1 MAARSLYSRA
11 FFSNPAHQ
19 TTSPSA
25 IRHLPPPSPSSL
37 PMSSSFEDTRAP
49 IFAPRHFFDIM
60 VPYSEQPLSLHQH
73 PHDIEFDSYSL
84 PPPLERPDL
93 LDDMMLATS
102 EESAAMSELLAD
114 NSLLQTSP
122 FRDEMLFGRFAESN
136 PDGCSSSSSSLL
148 SSKSDADFYHH
159 RDAADYMFEHAL
171 RAADRNVPEHD
182 EQLHNDDW
190 AADLYATYSACSNI
204 EELETAVATCCAASP
219 SSSSSSSSSASWS
232 SAATAVP
239 LTRSHSNPR
248 TTLASASDSKAPDE
262 NRAEQHRTL
271 CAAIDCSHHADAE
284 SMLCTTHR
292 EHFREF
298 VCGAQAANCTI
309 VYTPISPVPNFEQD
323 IVRRIFLSLSLSLVE
338 QAANMRIDALLLC
351 TGLCQLHRERHA
363 QLQQAKAL
371 DTWPAESRVPEAMHH
386 VFAQHQHQDGPDAAQ
401 AAHVARDRG
410 T

>member
-1 MAARSLYSRA
+1 
-11 FFSNPAHQ
+11 
-19 TTSPSA
+19 
-25 IRHLPPPSPSSL
+25 
-37 PMSSSFEDTRAP
+37 MSSSFEDTRAP

-219 SSSSSSSSSASWS
+219 SSSSSSSSASWS

-323 IVRRIFLSLSLSLVE
+323 IVRRIFLPPSHVE
-338 QAANMRIDALLLC
+338 QAANMRIDAVQACASC
-351 TGLCQLHRERHA
+351 TENATLNFNKQKRWTLGPQNHACLRRCTTCSRNINTKMAPMLRKQL
-363 QLQQAKAL
+363 
-371 DTWPAESRVPEAMHH
+371 TWH
-386 VFAQHQHQDGPDAAQ
+386 VI
-401 AAHVARDRG
+401 VARDSVEQPCKHHVCGPDGSWVYAHSRRMIHLKSAG
-410 T
+410 KPKRQ